1 MSAAVSVASFLRR
14 QEPSLDEES
23 LMDPGQSRQVGSRD
37 DEGLES
43 R

>member
-1 MSAAVSVASFLRR
+1 MGAGASVASFLRR

-23 LMDPGQSRQVGSRD
+23 LMDPGQSRYVGSRD
-37 DEGLES
+37 DEGLDS